1 MLKISSVTKNL
12 IADELGLKPNDEI
25 LYFDG
30 FEAVDVLDYLYYDSQ
45 TFFTLT
51 VKSGQEVI
59 DFEIEKDE
67 DESLGLTFESDNLQ
81 IKTCHNK
88 CLFCFVDQMPKGMRP
103 SLYVKDD
110 DYRQS
115 FLHGNFATLSNVSSE
130 EIDRII
136 RLKLSPLYVSVHVTD
151 GEIRK
156 KLLNNRFAGD
166 IFEKLKKLS
175 DNGIKL
181 HTQVV
186 LVPSI
191 NDGEVLSK
199 TCSDLYSLKN
209 VLSVAVVPCGI
220 TSHRQGLFE
229 INDIDKEYAGKV
241 LDQIKAL
248 NKSFNKNFIKPA
260 DEFYFKAGRSV
271 ESVDFYDDFSQIE
284 NGVGLT
290 SKFEY
295 ELNNSLKKT
304 KNDAKYL
311 LIVGTSAYNYI
322 KDCVS
327 LVEKHVKGLSVQVVK
342 VINEFFGST
351 VNCTGLLVASDIIS
365 AVTPYIKNQK
375 YDGIIIP
382 SVCFKC
388 DEALFLD
395 GLSAKQMAKKLNMK
409 IIVTDGSGESFFN
422 SLSGGKNLR
431 IIK

>member
-12 IADELGLKPNDEI
+12 IADELGIKSGDEI
-25 LYFDG
+25 LCFDN
-30 FEAVDVLDYLYYDSQ
+30 FDAVDVLDYLYYDSQ

-51 VKSGQEVI
+51 VKSGQEVVEY
-59 DFEIEKDE
+59 EIEKDE
-67 DESLGLTFESDNLQ
+67 EESLGLTFLSDNLQ

-115 FLHGNFATLSNVSSE
+115 FLHGNFATLSNVSDE

-156 KLLNNRFAGD
+156 KLLSNRFAGN
-166 IFEKLKKLS
+166 ILEKLKKLS

-186 LVPSI
+186 LVPNI
-191 NDGEVLSK
+191 NDGEVLDK
-199 TCSDLYSLKN
+199 TCRDLYSLKN

-220 TSHRQGLFE
+220 TRHRQGLFE
-229 INDIDKEYAGKV
+229 ISDVDGEYAGKV
-241 LDQIKAL
+241 IDQIKAL
-248 NKSFNKNFIKPA
+248 NKSFNKNFIQPA
-260 DEFYFKAGRSV
+260 DEFYFKAGRKV
-271 ESVDFYDDFSQIE
+271 ESVDFYGNFSQIE

-311 LIVGTSAYNYI
+311 LITGTSAYNFI
-322 KDCVS
+322 KECVKK
-327 LVEKHVKGLSVQVVK
+327 VESYVSGLQVDVVSVK
-342 VINEFFGST
+342 NEFFGAT
-351 VNCTGLLVASDIIS
+351 VNCTGLLVGEDILNS
-365 AVTPYIKNQK
+365 VSPYVKNKK
-375 YDGIIIP
+375 YDGLIIP
-382 SVCFKC
+382 SVCLKC
-388 DEALFLD
+388 DEAVFLD
-395 GLSAKQMAKKLNMK
+395 GFSVKRMSEILNLK
-409 IIVTDGSGESFFN
+409 IIVTDGSGESFVN
-422 SLSGGKNLR
+422 SLSGGKKLR